1 MPRNLGYGNSS
12 DRWMRVQTQA
22 GTAYMENRRQDN
34 VLEIRHGVHKQTDE
48 VGEWEG

>member
-1 MPRNLGYGNSS
+1 MPRNLCYGNSS

-22 GTAYMENRRQDN
+22 GTAYMNRRQDN